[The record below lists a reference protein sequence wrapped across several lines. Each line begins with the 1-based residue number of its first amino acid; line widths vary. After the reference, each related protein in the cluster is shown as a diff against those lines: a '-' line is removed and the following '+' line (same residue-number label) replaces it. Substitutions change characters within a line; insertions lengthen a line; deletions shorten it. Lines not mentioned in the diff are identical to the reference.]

1 MDGRKPDGTEVL
13 DNWYS
18 DGGEIPS
25 WVNPPRKQST
35 HEIARGRLAL
45 PEAHYY
51 EGGRRRCEGAQYGH
65 PEVEASYSAE
75 REAAPE
81 PYEDKNE
88 IQRQRAGRSDVHHE
102 FLLDPPWSA

>member
-18 DGGEIPS
+18 DGGQIPS

-45 PEAHYY
+45 PEAHDY
-51 EGGRRRCEGAQYGH
+51 ERGRRRCEGAQYGH
-65 PEVEASYSAE
+65 PEAKAINIAECEAT
-75 REAAPE
+75 PE
-81 PYEDKNE
+81 SDEDQDE
-88 IQRQRAGRSDVHHE
+88 IERQR
-102 FLLDPPWSA
+102 P